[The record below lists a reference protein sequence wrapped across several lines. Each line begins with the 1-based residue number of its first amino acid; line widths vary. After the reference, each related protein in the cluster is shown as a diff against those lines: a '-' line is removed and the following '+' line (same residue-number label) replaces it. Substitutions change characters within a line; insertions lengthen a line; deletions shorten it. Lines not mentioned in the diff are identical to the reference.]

1 LEIGNFKLPEREAC
15 FVLQYSFFNFQFE
28 MERSDKRP

>member
-1 LEIGNFKLPEREAC
+1 LEIENFKLPEREA
-15 FVLQYSFFNFQFE
+15 VSILQYSFFNFHFA